1 MSVTTLIRTVRL
13 ASGLVLMT
21 FVAMHLSVLV
31 FGLWS
36 PEAVFAAARVLM
48 RPWQGG
54 VGAALLVTAITLHL
68 ISGLI
73 AVGARRSL
81 AVRRS
86 DLVQVALGLS
96 VLPLLLPHVLAVKM
110 AGDFAPTLSL
120 GFGDLLAIFWQF
132 SPASA
137 IQQLLVVII
146 VWTHGAIGLVSWFS
160 LQRWWPRFGPLVI
173 PLLFAIPILAL
184 LGFVEGGKAVV
195 ARIASDPGFAAQVNT
210 SWALLR
216 SVDGPLG
223 DIRAMTNLS
232 YLAAV
237 LIALSVMAARVFV
250 TRRQPVSVIY
260 DSGLGGTGRR
270 GLSILE
276 ISRLSGVP
284 HASVCSGRG
293 RCGTC
298 RVRVTAGA
306 DRLSAMDD
314 IERRTLDQPK
324 AAGDV
329 RLACRARVLDDGV
342 VVERMMPPDAD
353 ASAARRPHDWIGKAA
368 AVSAAGPPPEKTLEG
383 TA

>member
-1 MSVTTLIRTVRL
+1 MSPSSLTRSLRL

-21 FVAMHLSVLV
+21 FVAMHLTVVV
-31 FGLWS
+31 FGLVS
-36 PEAVFAAARVLM
+36 PEAVFAAARILM

-54 VGAALLVTAITLHL
+54 IGAGLLMTAMLSHL
-68 ISGLI
+68 VSGLVAI
-73 AVGARRSL
+73 GMRRSL

-86 DLVQVALGLS
+86 DAVQVALGLA
-96 VLPLLLPHVLAVKM
+96 VLPLLLPHVLAVKV
-110 AGDFAPTLSL
+110 AADLAPDLSL

-137 IQQLLVVII
+137 IQQLLVVIV

-160 LQRWWPRFGPLVI
+160 LQRWWPRVGPLVI
-173 PLLFAIPILAL
+173 PLLFAVPILAL

-195 ARIASDPGFAAQVNT
+195 ARYATDTVFADQVNT

-216 SVDGPLG
+216 TVDGPLG
-223 DIRAMTNLS
+223 DIRAMTNLA

-237 LIALSVMAARVFV
+237 FVALAVMGVRVFS
-250 TRRQPVSVIY
+250 TRRQPVTVLY
-260 DSGLGGTGRR
+260 DNGLSGIGRR

-298 RVRVTAGA
+298 RVHVSAGA

-314 IERRTLDQPK
+314 IERRTLDLPRG
-324 AAGDV
+324 AGDV

-342 VVERMMPPDAD
+342 SVERLMPADAD
-353 ASAARRPHDWIGKAA
+353 ASAARRPQDWIGKAA
-368 AVSAAGPPPEKTLEG
+368 APAPEQPPPKALEG
-383 TA
+383 TS

>member
-13 ASGLVLMT
+13 SSGLVLMS
-21 FVAMHLSVLV
+21 FVTMHLSVLV
-31 FGLWS
+31 FGLRS

-54 VGAALLVTAITLHL
+54 VGAAVLASAMTLHL
-68 ISGLI
+68 ICGLI

-81 AVRRS
+81 AVRRG
-86 DLVQVALGLS
+86 DMVQVALGLA

-110 AGDFAPTLSL
+110 AGDLAPGLSL

-146 VWTHGAIGLVSWFS
+146 VWAHGAIGLVAWFS
-160 LQRWWPRFGPLVI
+160 LQRWWPRLSPVVI

-195 ARIASDPGFAAQVNT
+195 ARIASDPAFANQVNT

-223 DIRAMTNLS
+223 DIRGITNLS

-237 LIALSVMAARVFV
+237 AVAVSVMVARVVV
-250 TRRQPVSVIY
+250 TRRKPVTVLY
-260 DSGLGGTGRR
+260 DNGLSGTGRR

-276 ISRLSGVP
+276 ISRLSSVP

-298 RVRVTAGA
+298 RVRVTAGS
-306 DRLSAMDD
+306 DRLSAVDD
-314 IERRTLDQPK
+314 IERRTLDEPK
-324 AAGDV
+324 STGAV

-342 VVERMMPPDAD
+342 VVERLMPPDAD
-353 ASAARRPHDWIGKAA
+353 ASAARRPQDWLGKAA
-368 AVSAAGPPPEKTLEG
+368 PAPGPASPAGKTLEG
-383 TA
+383 AA